1 MLNHVV
7 SSSNAISIVF
17 SILVVGEFC
26 NDWGVVLCGTTVF
39 HSDVYSEYVLICEEE
54 YTIRQIQQSHTTISC
69 HLVELD
75 CLYIRREF
83 SARANA
89 Y

>member
-1 MLNHVV
+1 MLSHVI
-7 SSSNAISIVF
+7 SSSNAISTVF
-17 SILVVGEFC
+17 SILVVGKFC
-26 NDWGVVLCGTTVF
+26 NGWGGVLDGTTVF
-39 HSDVYSEYVLICEEE
+39 HSDVYGEYVLICEKE

-75 CLYIRREF
+75 CLYIRREL

-89 Y
+89 